1 MLSYLRH
8 MIQLILSPARGW
20 EDVAAHPILRSE
32 AFRHGLIPLIV
43 TSGLSVLFRAL
54 YQIHTSFVHLIPNA
68 VIGFLQYF
76 LTYLI
81 AQVVLTAY
89 LPRITSDGQVD
100 EYRLTIFL
108 CFAVGQMSMI
118 GILANLMPMNL
129 TLVEFLPLYVAV
141 VMFKG
146 REYLGVRSDVVGGY
160 AGATVLSVIMPIYL
174 FEFILN
180 KFIL

>member
-1 MLSYLRH
+1 
-8 MIQLILSPARGW
+8 
-20 EDVAAHPILRSE
+20 
-32 AFRHGLIPLIV
+32 
-43 TSGLSVLFRAL
+43 
-54 YQIHTSFVHLIPNA
+54 
-68 VIGFLQYF
+68 
-76 LTYLI
+76 I

-89 LPRITSDGQVD
+89 LPRITSDGRVD
-100 EYRLTIFL
+100 EYRLTVFL
-108 CFAVGQMSMI
+108 CFAVGLMSMI
-118 GILANLMPMNL
+118 GILSNLMPMTL

-160 AGATVLSVIMPIYL
+160 AGATVLSVIMPVFL